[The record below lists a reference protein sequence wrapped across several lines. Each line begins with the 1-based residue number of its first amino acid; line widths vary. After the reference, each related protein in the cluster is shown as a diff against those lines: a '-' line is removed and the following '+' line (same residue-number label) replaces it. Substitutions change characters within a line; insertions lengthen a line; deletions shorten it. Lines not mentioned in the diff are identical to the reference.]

1 MLQKNR
7 GKIKKKALQEKNESL
22 EKVIKELQEEVQST
36 TSILDQA
43 KVKLQEY
50 KEQTKQLT
58 LENEELKK
66 KMEYIDMEQS
76 TFIEKVRKLENQNAH
91 RFQLD
96 GHELAALTQDS
107 FNDILN
113 QLNEMNCKT
122 EQLDQAKVTL
132 QECKEQKNQLT
143 LENEEL
149 KKKIENFGMEDST
162 FIAKIQKLEKQ
173 HALQLNLAGHALAV
187 LTQDSFSDLIMELNE
202 MNRKCSEQQEHQ
214 TKLVES
220 KNALKKSCE
229 EKEAKIV
236 IVTEIY
242 EEIKSSNQKYQNKI
256 RDLEA
261 NRERM
266 KSTWT
271 EGEKLRL
278 ELDAKCDELRN
289 DLDAKSTEFEKS
301 KKEISSLK
309 GIITKNKNKTNEFEK
324 NLDNIFNQISDKQT
338 GEKSFLSLQTH
349 SSECNSLGT
358 VVHWTVSTD

>member
-1 MLQKNR
+1 M
-7 GKIKKKALQEKNESL
+7 
-22 EKVIKELQEEVQST
+22 
-36 TSILDQA
+36 
-43 KVKLQEY
+43 KVKLRKC
-50 KEQTKQLT
+50 KEQKKQLT

-96 GHELAALTQDS
+96 GHELAVLTQDS
-107 FNDILN
+107 FNNIVN
-113 QLNEMNCKT
+113 QLNEMSCKT
-122 EQLDQAKVTL
+122 EQQDQAKVTF
-132 QECKEQKNQLT
+132 QECKEQLT

-149 KKKIENFGMEDST
+149 KKKIGNLGMEEIK
-162 FIAKIQKLEKQ
+162 FIEKIRKLEK
-173 HALQLNLAGHALAV
+173 HAFQLNLASHALAV
-187 LTQDSFSDLIMELNE
+187 ELNE
-202 MNRKCSEQQEHQ
+202 MKRKCSEQQEHQ

-324 NLDNIFNQISDKQT
+324 KLDNIFNQISDKQT